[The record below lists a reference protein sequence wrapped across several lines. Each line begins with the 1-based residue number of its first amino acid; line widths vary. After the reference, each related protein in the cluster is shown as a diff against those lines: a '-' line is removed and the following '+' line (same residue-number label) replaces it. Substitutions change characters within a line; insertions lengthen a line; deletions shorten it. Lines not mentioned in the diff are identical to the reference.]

1 MTGSNSI
8 TRSML
13 SFGATLLLLMVAA
26 YNIKSSDESAPSHHR
41 QRRMAIDPKT
51 VEDKDP
57 WKSQLLH
64 RLDGIREVCGDLC
77 SVIDESSF
85 ESKLITV
92 PGADFGRIEA
102 DVDCNA
108 VINDAEID
116 AGDPTVPYPP
126 PQELMPFYTLN
137 GKIAFRQSA
146 HLKNVYLGGEAHENV
161 WAKHD
166 IEEQIKQVSEGTL
179 KGTYSVHVTNT
190 VRDEL
195 NRADLTGKSVL
206 VIGSE
211 NPWVEVICLYLGAA
225 KVTTLEYGAIRSE
238 HPQLHTLTP
247 AAFRLAYQDGS
258 LGWFDTVVS
267 FSSMEHSGLG
277 RYGDALNPW
286 GDILGIARAWCV
298 TKPGGQLFL
307 GIPSG
312 PKFEDSVEFNAHRIY
327 GKLRWP
333 LIATNW
339 KQADVGFDRSFAHA
353 GVGLSY
359 LFNKVNEAG
368 SIASLTP
375 HISNML

>member
-8 TRSML
+8 TGFIL
-13 SFGATLLLLMVAA
+13 SFGATLLLLLVAA
-26 YNIKSSDESAPSHHR
+26 YSINGSDESAPLHR

-51 VEDKDP
+51 VEGKDP
-57 WKSQLLH
+57 WKSQLLI
-64 RLDGIREVCGDLC
+64 RLNDIREVCGDLC
-77 SVIDESSF
+77 SVTDEFSF
-85 ESKLITV
+85 MAKLIPV

-108 VINDAEID
+108 VINDADID
-116 AGDPTVPYPP
+116 AGDNSVPYPP

-137 GKIAFRQSA
+137 GKIDFHQSG
-146 HLKNVYLGGEAHENV
+146 HLKNVYLGGEAHQNV
-161 WAKHD
+161 WSKQD
-166 IEEQIKQVSEGTL
+166 IEDQIKQVSEGTL
-179 KGTYSVHVTNT
+179 KGTYSADLTNT

-195 NRADLTGKSVL
+195 TRADLTGKSVL

-307 GIPSG
+307 GVPSSQT
-312 PKFEDSVEFNAHRIY
+312 FEDSVEFNAHRIY
-327 GKLRWP
+327 GKVRWP

-339 KQADVGFDRSFAHA
+339 KQADVGFERSFVHA

-359 LFNKVNEAG
+359 LFNKANEAG
-368 SIASLTP
+368 SIKSVTP
-375 HISNML
+375 RISNVL